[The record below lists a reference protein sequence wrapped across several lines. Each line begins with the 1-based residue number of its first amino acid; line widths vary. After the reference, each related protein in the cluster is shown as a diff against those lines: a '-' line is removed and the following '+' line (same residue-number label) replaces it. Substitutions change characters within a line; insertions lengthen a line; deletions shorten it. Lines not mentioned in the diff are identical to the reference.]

1 MKRVLQALSLL
12 DLARWRSALA
22 QRCFVLAAWLAATAM
37 LIAGPAAAQTQPWPF
52 ELDPAVAADPEG
64 VQQRLQELG
73 EGVPPIPAGELEASE
88 VSPVTLYF
96 HRAMRDQLELAL
108 ASGPGT
114 QDPFPRTPTLCAAHS
129 AFTFTDPTVPGASP
143 ACAQAAA
150 TVRAAVDDEGQSCLR
165 IEFPELYVYD
175 QVPGEA
181 ATEDLQTVEGL
192 IRIVGEVFTHI
203 EWPADLLPEGF
214 VEDTRRV
221 IAKVRYPTLREEA
234 SARRVAYAAAEAALE
249 SHPGCFSGAGALAL
263 TASLRELDAELG
275 DAAGQLEDLYA
286 EGLEQAE
293 LDRQALASQGR
304 HRAALPH
311 PALSDAEREQLALY
325 LGGIYW
331 RMRGEALL
339 AYPDSGLLRRLL
351 YTQYPFQ
358 VIADLSGG
366 SAGADLGRDIFVH
379 ETWGYY
385 EWMDIG
391 RNPGNDKYS
400 DLVDMAKRGKRTLTL
415 AAPHLQERGF
425 DTAPLYAGA
434 LQMGPCYFY
443 AWERLWEPARY
454 FRVGEDLVDPYV
466 WFLESPTAHGE
477 FCTGG
482 ALGVGLARAL
492 LRGTVGSDPDAGPA
506 DAGHSDGGSV
516 HEDGGSSLPP
526 DGGDGP
532 LDAGSTTGPG
542 AADANDTEAPGA
554 TAGGAQDGGAQDG
567 RALACACAS
576 AARGRSWLALS
587 PLWLVVLAARRRRAR
602 RRRVR

>member
-1 MKRVLQALSLL
+1 
-12 DLARWRSALA
+12 
-22 QRCFVLAAWLAATAM
+22 
-37 LIAGPAAAQTQPWPF
+37 
-52 ELDPAVAADPEG
+52 
-64 VQQRLQELG
+64 
-73 EGVPPIPAGELEASE
+73 
-88 VSPVTLYF
+88 
-96 HRAMRDQLELAL
+96 
-108 ASGPGT
+108 
-114 QDPFPRTPTLCAAHS
+114 
-129 AFTFTDPTVPGASP
+129 
-143 ACAQAAA
+143 
-150 TVRAAVDDEGQSCLR
+150 
-165 IEFPELYVYD
+165 
-175 QVPGEA
+175 
-181 ATEDLQTVEGL
+181 
-192 IRIVGEVFTHI
+192 
-203 EWPADLLPEGF
+203 
-214 VEDTRRV
+214 DTRRV
-221 IAKVRYPTLREEA
+221 IAKVRYQTLREEA
-234 SARRVAYAAAEAALE
+234 STRRAAYAAAELALE
-249 SHPGCFSGAGALAL
+249 SHAACFNSAGALAL
-263 TASLRELDAELG
+263 AASLRDLDAELG
-275 DAAGQLEDLYA
+275 DAEAQLEELYA

-293 LDRQALASQGR
+293 RDRQALASQGR

-311 PALSDAEREQLALY
+311 PALSDAERELLALY

-366 SAGADLGRDIFVH
+366 SAGADLGRDIFIH

-454 FRVGEDLVDPYV
+454 FRVGEDLADPYV

-477 FCTGG
+477 LCTGG

-506 DAGHSDGGSV
+506 DAGHPDGGSV
-516 HEDGGSSLPP
+516 NEDGGTSPPP
-526 DGGDGP
+526 DSGDES
-532 LDAGSTTGPG
+532 LDAGAAPAPD
-542 AADANDTEAPGA
+542 AADGSDGA
-554 TAGGAQDGGAQDG
+554 DPLVEPDGAGDGSV
-567 RALACACAS
+567 LACACAS
-576 AARGRSWLALS
+576 AGRGRSWLALAS
-587 PLWLVVLAARRRRAR
+587 LVLVLQAARRRWAR
-602 RRRVR
+602 